1 MAIKRKTC
9 KHCHMKIL
17 ADAKVCPY
25 CGKKQGGKYTKLIIV
40 LILILAVSGGA
51 CWYFKDDLNSVFNK
65 DTSNIPISDN
75 IDDANEDVV
84 TNDESSID
92 IEEGSYT
99 VGQSVN
105 IDGFQITLSNAI
117 LSEGDGKFIVPDEG
131 KYFLALIF
139 DIDNQSSKDFYI
151 SEIGSFEA
159 YCDDYSIGF
168 PYSLSSSIPE
178 VEGIDSLSGDVAS
191 GKKSNGVTVY
201 EIPKDFSKFEIY
213 FYNSNLFSDK
223 ILFTITKDDVDAS
236 NLK

>member
-25 CGKKQGGKYTKLIIV
+25 CGKKQGGKHTMLIIV
-40 LILILAVSGGA
+40 LILIFGIAGGA
-51 CWYFKDDLNSVFNK
+51 CWYFKDNLMSVFNK
-65 DTSNIPISDN
+65 NTSNIAKSDN
-75 IDDANEDVV
+75 IEDSNAEET
-84 TNDESSID
+84 TNDSDIA

-105 IDGFQITLSNAI
+105 IDGFQITLSKAI

-151 SEIGSFEA
+151 SEICSFEA

-201 EIPKDFSKFEIY
+201 EILKDFSKFEIY
-213 FYNSNLFSDK
+213 FYNSNLSSDK
-223 ILFTITKDDVDAS
+223 ILFTITKDNVDTS
-236 NLK
+236 NIK